1 MKKITFYADDEIVKE
16 LAELEKLLGV
26 KTTTAA
32 LRHIVR
38 RYRKDTQLIT
48 ELRERISSMRTKMTD
63 IYNALNARK
72 QADQALNECSKKISE
87 EIQ

>member
-1 MKKITFYADDEIVKE
+1 MKKITFYADDDIVKE

-38 RYRKDTQLIT
+38 RYRKDAQMIT
-48 ELRERISSMRTKMTD
+48 DLKDRVSSMRTNMAD
-63 IYNALNARK
+63 IFNALNARK
-72 QADQALNECSKKISE
+72 QADKILNECSKQIFKE
-87 EIQ
+87 L